1 MKCRVLLRL
10 SNPDSLRRTSPAAG
24 SEPQI
29 VRFDPFFLLIF
40 PIFLFSIVVHE
51 CAHGLAALWCGDPTA
66 RERGRLTLNPI
77 PHADLV
83 GSLVIPGALL
93 LLHAPFLIGWARPV
107 PVDRARL
114 RDPLNDTVK
123 VAMAGP
129 LSNLILA
136 VFFAALVR
144 LAPEPAT
151 VGATGPL
158 SILAPLGAMALAG
171 VIWNVSLAIFNLL
184 PIPPLDGSWLLMRFM
199 KLRHILLLHQFR
211 LVGLLVVAAVV
222 SSPAV
227 SNVLLRIP
235 VRALVRACLGL
246 FGVSSEGLEL

>member
-1 MKCRVLLRL
+1 M
-10 SNPDSLRRTSPAAG
+10 
-24 SEPQI
+24 
-29 VRFDPFFLLIF
+29 RFDPFFLLVF
-40 PIFLFSIVVHE
+40 PVFLFSIVVHE
-51 CAHGLAALWCGDPTA
+51 CAHGLAAWWCGDPTA

-77 PHADLV
+77 PHADPI

-107 PVDRARL
+107 PVDRSRL

-129 LSNLILA
+129 LSNLLLA
-136 VFFAALVR
+136 VCFAAVVR
-144 LAPEPAT
+144 IAPEPAT
-151 VGATGPL
+151 VGTTGPL
-158 SILAPLGAMALAG
+158 ALLAPLGAMALAG

-199 KLRHILLLHQFR
+199 KLRHIILLHQFR
-211 LVGLLVVAAVV
+211 LAGLVVVAAVL
-222 SSPAV
+222 SSRPV
-227 SNVLLRIP
+227 SNVVLRIP
-235 VRALVRACLGL
+235 VRALVRVCLGL